1 MEINT
6 KPVNFHNTDGPDV
19 PDVSGVAALGS
30 NSGYERIVVT
40 LLFFSTFINFLD
52 RQTLSIIAPLLR
64 DQFAISSIGYSRM
77 VFAFLLGY
85 TVSQTFA
92 GKLIDRL
99 GARSGML
106 ICVSAWSVAAM
117 MHGLA
122 MGFVSFCV
130 ARVLLGIAEAG
141 NWPGAVKS
149 VSETVPVQHRGLAV
163 GLFNSGSFIAAI
175 LAPPVVVALV
185 HVLGW
190 RIMFVL
196 VGLSGIIWMWF
207 WLRFYKKKTS
217 TTLRSGNEP
226 KPTAILVYLG
236 KPAVWGLIIG
246 RFLADPVWWFYAFW
260 LPEYFVR
267 SRGFDLTSVGHVLW
281 IPFVFAALGSGFGG
295 YASGLLIRRGKAAVS
310 ARKVVMV
317 SGAALML
324 FGIPAFRAQNR
335 FVAVAW
341 ICIVLFG
348 YSNWAAN
355 ILSLATDLFSSDEVA
370 RVIGLSGTA
379 GAIGGMI
386 FTLVTGWLVQRGS
399 YGPVFVLASGMIF
412 CAATAVV
419 CLVTA
424 RKPVEL
430 LEF

>member
-6 KPVNFHNTDGPDV
+6 KLADSRNAKGTDMVG
-19 PDVSGVAALGS
+19 LS
-30 NSGYERIVVT
+30 NISAVKNKGGYARVVVT

-64 DQFAISSIGYSRM
+64 DQFAISSIGYSRI

-85 TVSQTFA
+85 TVAQTFA

-99 GARSGML
+99 GARNGML
-106 ICVSAWSVAAM
+106 ICVAAWSVAAM

-122 MGFVSFCV
+122 MGFASFCA

-149 VSETVPVQHRGLAV
+149 VSETVSPEHRGLAV

-175 LAPPVVVALV
+175 FAPPAVVALV
-185 HVLGW
+185 RLWGW
-190 RIMFVL
+190 RLMFVL
-196 VGLSGIIWMWF
+196 VGLTGIIWVWF
-207 WLRFYKKKTS
+207 WSRFYEKKIS
-217 TTLRSGNEP
+217 TTLRVENQP
-226 KPTAILVYLG
+226 KATAILVYLRN
-236 KPAVWGLIIG
+236 PAVWGLIVG

-267 SRGFDLTSVGHVLW
+267 SRGFDLTSIGHVLW
-281 IPFVFAALGSGFGG
+281 IPFLFAALGSGFGG
-295 YASGLLIRRGKAAVS
+295 YASGLLIRRGNAAVS
-310 ARKVVMV
+310 ARKVLMV

-324 FGIPAFRAQNR
+324 LGVAAFRAQNSL
-335 FVAVAW
+335 VAVAW
-341 ICIVLFG
+341 ICVVLFG
-348 YSNWAAN
+348 YSSWATN

-370 RVIGLSGTA
+370 RVTGISGTA

-386 FTLVTGWLVQRGS
+386 FTLITGWLVQSGS
-399 YGPVFVLASGMIF
+399 YGPVFGLASGMIF
-412 CAATAVV
+412 FAATAAV
-419 CLVTA
+419 CLIPA
-424 RKPVEL
+424 RKPADWSPV
-430 LEF
+430 

>member
-1 MEINT
+1 MENNT
-6 KPVNFHNTDGPDV
+6 NSQSSAISIDMNTRPG
-19 PDVSGVAALGS
+19 GTAAVHHRGH
-30 NSGYERIVVT
+30 EKVIVT

-64 DQFAISSIGYSRM
+64 DQFGISSIGYSRI
-77 VFAFLLGY
+77 VFAFLFGY
-85 TVSQTFA
+85 TISQTFA
-92 GKLIDRL
+92 GELIDRI

-106 ICVSAWSVAAM
+106 ICVAAWSLVAM

-122 MGFVSFCV
+122 VGFVSFCV

-149 VSETVPVQHRGLAV
+149 ISETVSLQRRGLAV
-163 GLFNSGSFIAAI
+163 GMFNSGSFIAAI

-185 HVLGW
+185 RVLGW
-190 RIMFVL
+190 RLMFVL
-196 VGLSGIIWMWF
+196 VGLSGIIWLWF
-207 WLRFYKKKTS
+207 WARFYKKE
-217 TTLRSGNEP
+217 TLLPPEAVQPRP
-226 KPTAILVYLG
+226 VAILIYLR
-236 KPAVWGLIIG
+236 KPAVWGLILG

-267 SRGFDLTSVGHVLW
+267 SRGFNLASIGQVLW

-295 YASGLLIRRGKAAVS
+295 YASGLLIRRGRPPVS
-310 ARKVVMV
+310 ARKVLMT

-324 FGIPAFRAQNR
+324 LGIPAVRAQNK

-341 ICIVLFG
+341 ICVILFG
-348 YSNWAAN
+348 YSSWAAN
-355 ILSLATDLFSSDEVA
+355 ILSLGTDLFASDEVA
-370 RVIGLSGTA
+370 RVTGISGTA

-386 FTLVTGWLVQRGS
+386 FTLVTGWLVQSGS
-399 YGPVFVLASGMIF
+399 YGTVFALASGMIV

-419 CLVTA
+419 CLVPRPNSA
-424 RKPVEL
+424 APAEV
-430 LEF
+430 